1 MREGQR
7 AGSCLL
13 DGGGEA
19 STKPRL
25 LLVVVDDFGKEL
37 TALPV
42 RTGLISP
49 RQAPCFG
56 EYVLSGVGL
65 DLAAIIGGNPGLDL
79 PIPKCLDIG

>member
-37 TALPV
+37 TA
-42 RTGLISP
+42 RC
-49 RQAPCFG
+49 RY
-56 EYVLSGVGL
+56 E
-65 DLAAIIGGNPGLDL
+65 PG
-79 PIPKCLDIG
+79 